1 MNEYKEFEEEEEE
14 KKESKVIPF
23 IQPKE
28 SEDVAKSEDYKKTAA
43 LYQKETEKMDED
55 YDLLKYTKEYIKAYN
70 KIQEALK
77 KSSNLALAGIIDYLN
92 KLYTSEQSNPACE
105 DVRNMIISTLSSKDP
120 KQEDDVIE
128 RFPKEPEENNKIKM

>member
-1 MNEYKEFEEEEEE
+1 MNEYKEFEEAEEE

-28 SEDVAKSEDYKKTAA
+28 SEDAAKSEDYKKTVA